1 MLVRAHCGARN
12 LDLGRA
18 KQPFTGRQVTVERV
32 ALDVVHL
39 GGMHQGADGS
49 ELRDV
54 SRGRDRIDEMEVDAG
69 VHGHG
74 VDVAGD
80 TWVAGR
86 IARGVPD
93 SRARLCRRT
102 APRDGRRRNGN
113 GATIIADRARIA
125 ECVDGLID
133 ASLSTRGNPRVW
145 EVSTGKPLG
154 ELKGLTGLADSGVL
168 SPDGTTVLTADTN
181 RNGAIWDAQT
191 GNVRTAA
198 VGHVLAAA
206 FDDDGG
212 PHRAWDRGACARRRE
227 RGAKGLHVHPGVRPI
242 ARRANREIREVT

>member
-1 MLVRAHCGARN
+1 LLVRAHCGARN

-133 ASLSTRGNPRVW
+133 ASLSTRGNPRRYQLCDRGSSDVDLCL
-145 EVSTGKPLG
+145 ELG
-154 ELKGLTGLADSGVL
+154 EHGAGVVNAGKL
-168 SPDGTTVLTADTN
+168 VQPRQLG
-181 RNGAIWDAQT
+181 
-191 GNVRTAA
+191 
-198 VGHVLAAA
+198 VG
-206 FDDDGG
+206 
-212 PHRAWDRGACARRRE
+212 PR
-227 RGAKGLHVHPGVRPI
+227 
-242 ARRANREIREVT
+242 